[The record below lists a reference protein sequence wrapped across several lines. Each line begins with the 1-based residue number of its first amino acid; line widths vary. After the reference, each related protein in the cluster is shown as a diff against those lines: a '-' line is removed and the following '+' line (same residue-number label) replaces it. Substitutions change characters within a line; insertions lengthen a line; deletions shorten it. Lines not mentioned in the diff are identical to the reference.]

1 MALPSTLR
9 SRSDLRLR
17 NALHNKPA
25 ISRALRRLDEDRG
38 PTETRRQLLAGSVR
52 LTKSLAP
59 QVHKVVDQ
67 CREALSFDMPLELFV
82 YPSASYNAAAA
93 RPEDGRGFV
102 LLASSLLEAFEQD
115 ELAFVVGHELGHHV
129 FEHHEIPVS
138 LLLSGKVVTSPAEA
152 LELFAW
158 SRFAEIS
165 ADRAGLYCCRNLDAA
180 GRAFFKLSSGLR
192 APLTDGV
199 VQAMLDQMGDIEA
212 AGAVKG
218 EDMERRDWI
227 STHPFSPLRIKASK
241 IFDGSEL
248 MQSSGGVSMDEVET
262 QVEDLLQ
269 VMEIGYLKA
278 SSDEGKAL
286 RRVLLAAGM
295 VIADA
300 SDGIEESEIEA
311 LEQFLGDG
319 TVTRQLNVEALRQDL
334 DSRVR
339 DANERASVGHRLQMM
354 RDLTLIARADGS
366 VSPEERKILRELG
379 DKLEL
384 APNTVDDLLASNYDL
399 D

>member
-1 MALPSTLR
+1 MPLPANLR

-17 NALHNKPA
+17 DTLRNKPA
-25 ISRALRRLDEDRG
+25 ISRALRRLEEQRG
-38 PTETRRQLLAGSVR
+38 PTETRRQLLASSVR
-52 LTKSLAP
+52 LTPRLAP
-59 QVHKVVDQ
+59 DVHKVVDQ

-93 RPEDGRGFV
+93 RPEEGRGFV
-102 LLASSLLEAFEQD
+102 LLASSLLEAFERD

-180 GRAFFKLSSGLR
+180 GKAFFKLSSGLK

-212 AGAVKG
+212 AGSVKG

-227 STHPFSPLRIKASK
+227 STHPFSPLRIKASMM
-241 IFDGSEL
+241 FDKSEL
-248 MQSSGGVSMDEVET
+248 MQSSGGTPMDEVET
-262 QVEDLLQ
+262 EVEKLLQ
-269 VMEIGYLKA
+269 VMEIGYLKDM
-278 SSDEGKAL
+278 SDAGKAL

-295 VIADA
+295 VVADA
-300 SDGIEESEIEA
+300 SGGIEDSEVEA

-319 TVTRQLNVEALRQDL
+319 TVTKQLNVEALRNDL

-339 DANERASVGHRLQMM
+339 DANERTSPGHRAQML
-354 RDLTLIARADGS
+354 RDLTLIAKADGK
-366 VSPEERKILRELG
+366 VSKEERAILL
-379 DKLEL
+379 DLSNKLEL
-384 APNTVDDLLASNYDL
+384 APNTVDDLLATDYDL